1 MGLQWSK
8 AYDQPQSRHRNGAD
22 PPYANR
28 LPVVTTNMPVSILV
42 TGGAG
47 FIGSALIRAALSGGY
62 AAKVVNLDAL
72 TYAADL
78 RRLEEMA
85 SDPRYLFVKGDIRDG
100 RTVRKLLA
108 EHQPEIVL
116 HLAAESH
123 VDRSLD
129 DPATFVDTNVVG
141 TYRLLEEVRLYLTT
155 LDSCARGRFRFIN
168 VSTDEVF
175 GALGP
180 FELPFTSLSPYHP
193 NSPYSATKAAAD
205 HLVRAFAC
213 SYNLP
218 AIISIAANNF
228 GPWQFPEKL
237 IPLTIAKALAGE
249 PIPVYGNGEQ
259 VRDWTHVDDHVAA
272 LLLIARYGRVGET
285 YTVSGGAQRRNVDLV
300 RSICTEL
307 DRIEPLPLGKRHEEL
322 ISFVTDRPGHDFRY
336 ALEFSRVRDEFKW
349 QPHQEF
355 ELSLREVVQWYV
367 DHREWWQGLMAD
379 RYPGDR
385 LGLATTHS
393 PTLAKTRDL

>member
-1 MGLQWSK
+1 
-8 AYDQPQSRHRNGAD
+8 
-22 PPYANR
+22 
-28 LPVVTTNMPVSILV
+28 MPVSILV

-62 AAKVVNLDAL
+62 AGKVVNLDAL
-72 TYAADL
+72 SYAADL
-78 RRLEEMA
+78 RRLEGSA
-85 SDPRYLFVKGDIRDG
+85 ADPRYLFVKGDIRDR
-100 RTVRKLLA
+100 RTVSKLFA
-108 EHQPEIVL
+108 EHQPEIVF

-129 DPATFVDTNVVG
+129 DPATFVDTNVLG
-141 TYRLLEEVRLYLTT
+141 TYRLLEAVRLYLST
-155 LDSCARGRFRFIN
+155 LDSSARGRFRFIV

-180 FELPFTSLSPYHP
+180 NDPPFTSTSPYHP
-193 NSPYSATKAAAD
+193 NSPYSATKASAD

-237 IPLTIAKALAGE
+237 IPLTIAKALSGE
-249 PIPVYGNGEQ
+249 PIPVYGNGEH
-259 VRDWTHVDDHVAA
+259 VRDWTHVDDHVAV
-272 LLLIARYGRVGET
+272 LLLIAKDGRVGET

-300 RSICTEL
+300 RSICAEL
-307 DRIEPLPLGKRHEEL
+307 DRIEPRPHRRRYEEL

-349 QPHQEF
+349 QPRQEF
-355 ELSLREVVQWYV
+355 EPSLREVVQWYV
-367 DHREWWQGLMAD
+367 SHRAWWQSLMAD
-379 RYPGDR
+379 RYCGDR
-385 LGLATTHS
+385 LGLANTRP
-393 PTLAKTRDL
+393 PTQAKTEDP